1 MPQSAVWYNKDH
13 PLGVPDRAMFEGW
26 GGAFMADISRR
37 LDKAEKYLQRSKP
50 EAALEEYLG
59 ILDEDPDNE
68 QVRQTAADLCLALGR
83 GGEAATHLAQLFEQ
97 EARAGDSAKGTVSYK
112 KLAKI
117 SVPTP
122 QQTLYYA
129 QLAEKKDKREA
140 LEAYETALAG
150 FERQKKA
157 VQALAAAKRIVE
169 LAPSMENLERA
180 GEKASLLGEGQL
192 AAGYFV
198 QLGKLRDEDS
208 PGSGFAWYE
217 RSYRLDPNSLQAVFL
232 YARGLFTHNSLAE
245 CIDVLQP
252 AVTVLKS
259 TPELRELYAHSLMA
273 ARRPA
278 EAEPFAWE
286 LFQKDPRQLEEIAS
300 LVGVFI
306 DVGDTPGALGLAR
319 RIEERETAAGRHRE
333 FLTAMYEMS
342 DKRQPTL
349 GFLEYLADLL
359 NRANREHEYSRTLL
373 KLFQAYYMAGNFAQA
388 GEALDRAA
396 ELDPYE
402 PGHAKRVE
410 LLRNHIDPN
419 QFNRI
424 ARRFPTGGGASA
436 AAATVPEAPSARPA
450 AGQESEPTVLED
462 FILQAEIYLQ
472 YGMRSKALERL
483 GRIGKLF
490 PGEEQKN
497 EKLRNLYIAAGFA
510 VAGPAGAAAAKR
522 GVASK
527 PATPASRDEE
537 SAVDNFARVTEITR
551 NIYRQASVK
560 NVLSAAVNDIGRHF
574 NASRC
579 VAGLCTVGKPPS
591 AALEFCAPGVKQ
603 SDVMSIVRLI
613 ATTQQLTANGPVAF
627 PKAREAKELE
637 PARETLLALAIES
650 LLAVP
655 LMDAG
660 EQSGIL
666 ILEQCTPRQW
676 QQTDMVV
683 LRTIAEQVVLAVSNA
698 RLRTLMKTLAVTD
711 EKSGLLKRSSY
722 LDVLLS
728 EVKRSMQQKA
738 PLTVM
743 LLHFGR
749 ASALVKEIGETQV
762 EGLMQQIG
770 QALASHI
777 RQNDVAIRYNLTSI
791 ALLLS
796 DTSEKNAFLVVDKM
810 RKVLASTRV
819 PGTDRTPP
827 ISAGIAEAVL
837 MDRFDPA
844 DIVTEVINRV
854 ESALD
859 LARSEGGNKA
869 HSLAPTMHPH
879 AV

>member
-1 MPQSAVWYNKDH
+1 
-13 PLGVPDRAMFEGW
+13 
-26 GGAFMADISRR
+26 MADISRR

-50 EAALEEYLG
+50 EAALEEYLA
-59 ILDEDPDNE
+59 ILDEDPEND

-83 GGEAATHLAQLFEQ
+83 GGEAAALLAELFEN
-97 EARAGDSAKGTVSYK
+97 EARAGDSAKGVVSYK

-122 QQTLYYA
+122 QQTFYYA

-157 VQALAAAKRIVE
+157 VQALACAKRIVE

-192 AAGYFV
+192 ATGYFV
-198 QLGKLRDEDS
+198 QLGKVKDEDS

-217 RSYRLDPNSLQAVFL
+217 RSYQLDPNNLQAVFL
-232 YARGLFTHNSLAE
+232 YARGLFTRNSLAD

-300 LVGVFI
+300 LVGVYI

-319 RIEERETAAGRHRE
+319 RIEERETASGRHRE
-333 FLTAMYEMS
+333 FLTAIYEMS

-373 KLFQAYYMAGNFAQA
+373 KLFQTYYMAGNFAQA

-402 PGHAKRVE
+402 PGHAKRLE

-424 ARRFPTGGGASA
+424 ARRFPTAAGATP
-436 AAATVPEAPSARPA
+436 AAATVAEAPSARPA
-450 AGQESEPTVLED
+450 GGQESEPTVLED

-497 EKLRNLYIAAGFA
+497 EKLRNLYLAAGFA
-510 VAGPAGAAAAKR
+510 VSGPAGATAAKP
-522 GVASK
+522 GGATK
-527 PATPASRDEE
+527 PAAHSSRDEE

-613 ATTQQLTANGPVAF
+613 ATTQQLTANGPVSF

-637 PARETLLALAIES
+637 PARETLLALGIES

-655 LMDAG
+655 LMDGG

-666 ILEQCTPRQW
+666 ILEQCAPRQW
-676 QQTDMVV
+676 QQTDIVV

-728 EVKRSMQQKA
+728 EVKRSLQQKA

-762 EGLMQQIG
+762 DALMQQIG

-777 RQNDVAIRYNLTSI
+777 RQNDVAIRYDLTSI

-837 MDRFDPA
+837 MDRFDAA

-869 HSLAPTMHPH
+869 HSLAPTMHP

>member
-1 MPQSAVWYNKDH
+1 
-13 PLGVPDRAMFEGW
+13 
-26 GGAFMADISRR
+26 MADISKR

-50 EAALEEYLG
+50 EAALEEYLA
-59 ILDEDPDNE
+59 ILGEEPNND
-68 QVRQTAADLCLALGR
+68 QVLQTAADLCLALGR
-83 GGEAATHLAQLFEQ
+83 GSEAANLLSQLFEQ
-97 EARAGDSAKGTVSYK
+97 EARSGDSAKGVVSYK

-122 QQTLYYA
+122 LQTFYYA
-129 QLAEKKDKREA
+129 QLAEKRDKREA

-150 FERQKKA
+150 FERQKKT
-157 VQALAAAKRIVE
+157 VQALAAAKRVVD

-180 GEKASLLGEGQL
+180 GEKASMLGEGAF

-198 QLGKLRDEDS
+198 RLGQLKDEES
-208 PGSGFAWYE
+208 PGSGFGWYE
-217 RSYRLDPNSLQAVFL
+217 RSYNLDPNNLQAVFL
-232 YARGLFTHNSLAE
+232 YARGLFSRNSLLE
-245 CIDVLQP
+245 CINVLQP

-259 TPELRELYAHSLMA
+259 THELRELYAHALMA
-273 ARRPA
+273 ARRPS
-278 EAEPFAWE
+278 EAEPYAWE
-286 LFQKDPRQLEEIAS
+286 LFKKDPRQLEEIAS
-300 LVGVFI
+300 LVGVYL

-319 RIEERETAAGRHRE
+319 RIEERENAAGRQRE
-333 FLTAMYEMS
+333 FLTAIYEMS

-349 GFLEYLADLL
+349 GFLEYLAELL
-359 NRANREHEYSRTLL
+359 NRANREAEYSRTLL
-373 KLFQAYYMAGNFAQA
+373 KLFQTYYMAGNFAQA

-402 PGHAKRVE
+402 TGHSKRLD
-410 LLRNHIDPN
+410 LLRNRIDPN

-424 ARRFPTGGGASA
+424 ARRFQTAASA
-436 AAATVPEAPSARPA
+436 APAARASEAPTPQVPTA
-450 AGQESEPTVLED
+450 ASQESEPTVLED

-483 GRIGKLF
+483 GRVSKLF
-490 PGEEQKN
+490 PNEEQKN

-510 VAGPAGAAAAKR
+510 VAGPKAVGKPGAAAAKP
-522 GVASK
+522 
-527 PATPASRDEE
+527 PAASRDEE

-560 NVLSAAVNDIGRHF
+560 SVLSAAVNDIGRHF

-579 VAGLCTVGKPPS
+579 VAGLCTLGKPPS
-591 AALEFCAPGVKQ
+591 AALEFCAPGIKQ

-613 ATTQQLTANGPVAF
+613 GITQQLAANGPASF
-627 PKAREAKELE
+627 PKALEAKELE
-637 PARETLLALAIES
+637 PVRETLQTLGIES

-666 ILEQCTPRQW
+666 ILEQCGPRQW
-676 QQTDMVV
+676 QQTDLVV
-683 LRTIAEQVVLAVSNA
+683 LRTIAEQMVLAVSNA
-698 RLRTLMKTLAVTD
+698 RLRSLMKTLAVTD

-749 ASALVKEIGETQV
+749 AAALIKEIGEPQV
-762 EGLMQQIG
+762 DALMQQIG

-777 RQNDVAIRYNLTSI
+777 RQNDVAIRYDLTSI
-791 ALLLS
+791 ALVLS
-796 DTSEKNAFLVVDKM
+796 DTAEKNAFLVVDKM
-810 RKVLASTRV
+810 RKVLASTKI

-837 MDRFDPA
+837 MERFDAA

-854 ESALD
+854 ESALE
-859 LARSEGGNKA
+859 LARAEGGNKA
-869 HSLAPTMHPH
+869 HSLAPSFQPH
-879 AV
+879 VV